1 MRPSRPLAR
10 RSHVRSSLTA
20 IALSAVVAA
29 GCGDDG
35 PSPSTSSRPTPPT
48 VSAAT
53 TATAADTTTPE
64 TTIAPDPAAAN
75 IELQEWATGLDSP
88 VAFAARPGSE
98 LLYVAEQYSGVR
110 IVSADGTVGELALD
124 LAGAVSTGNEQGVL
138 GLAFSPDG
146 SKLYVD
152 TTGTDNHTR
161 VTEYAMDGDGIDASS
176 AREVLFVEQP
186 FSNHNGGDLKFGPD
200 GMLYIS
206 LGDGGA
212 GGDPLGSGQ
221 DIDSL
226 LGKILRIDPNA
237 SGSAAYAVPGDNPF
251 VDGDGADEVWAYGL
265 RNPWRFS
272 FDRLS
277 GDLWIGDV
285 GQNAYEEISFGPAG
299 VGGRNYG
306 WNARE
311 GLHDYE
317 GGEMPPGA
325 VDPVIELSHG
335 DGNCSITGGFVYR
348 GEAIPEL
355 VGSYVFGDFCK
366 GDLIALDATYAPIAL
381 DQNVAQLSSFGEDN
395 DGELYAISRAGT
407 IYKITNA

>member
-1 MRPSRPLAR
+1 MRTTRHPAR
-10 RSHVRSSLTA
+10 R
-20 IALSAVVAA
+20 ALGIPAALVVSALAVA

-35 PSPSTSSRPTPPT
+35 PPTTTKPREPVPT

-53 TATAADTTTPE
+53 TTTAAE
-64 TTIAPDPAAAN
+64 TTVPPTTVAPDPAAAN
-75 IELQEWATGLDSP
+75 IALEEWATGLDSP
-88 VAFAARPGSE
+88 VAFAPRPGSD
-98 LLYVAEQYSGVR
+98 LVYVAEQYSGVR
-110 IVSADGTVGELALD
+110 VVQANGTLGELALD
-124 LAGAVSTGNEQGVL
+124 LAATVSTGNEQGVL

-161 VTEYAMDGDGIDASS
+161 VTEYTMDGDAIDASS

-186 FSNHNGGDLKFGPD
+186 FPNHNGGDLKFGPD
-200 GMLYIS
+200 GMLYVS

-221 DIDSL
+221 DINSL
-226 LGKILRIDPNA
+226 LGKILRIDPNE
-237 SGSAAYAVPGDNPF
+237 SGSAPYAVPGDNPF
-251 VDGDGADEVWAYGL
+251 VDDDGADEVWAYGL

-272 FDRLS
+272 FDRVT

-306 WNARE
+306 WNSRE

-317 GGEMPPGA
+317 GGEIPPGA
-325 VDPVIELSHG
+325 IDPVIELSHG

-348 GEAIPEL
+348 GDSIPEL

-366 GDLIALDATYAPIAL
+366 GDLIALDADDAPIEL
-381 DQNVAQLSSFGEDN
+381 GQNVSQLSSFGEDN
-395 DGELYAISRAGT
+395 TGELYAVSREGT
-407 IYKITNA
+407 IYKITKA

>member
-1 MRPSRPLAR
+1 MYPTRRYSRGDLRPR
-10 RSHVRSSLTA
+10 T
-20 IALSAVVAA
+20 IALALVAVVLA
-29 GCGDDG
+29 GCGDDK
-35 PSPSTSSRPTPPT
+35 PSSSTSSRNSAPT

-53 TATAADTTTPE
+53 TTTVADTTTTD
-64 TTIAPDPAAAN
+64 TTVAPDPANADITLDA
-75 IELQEWATGLDSP
+75 WATELDSP
-88 VAFAARPGSE
+88 VAFAPRPDSD
-98 LLYVAEQYSGVR
+98 LIYVAEQYAGVR
-110 IVSADGTVGELALD
+110 IVQADGTLGELALD
-124 LAGAVSTGNEQGVL
+124 LAGTVSTGNEQGVL

-161 VTEYAMDGDGIDASS
+161 VTEYAMEGDAIDASS

-200 GMLYIS
+200 GMLYVA

-221 DIDSL
+221 DVESL
-226 LGKILRIDPNA
+226 LGKILRIDPNS
-237 SGSAAYAVPGDNPF
+237 SGGAAYAVPSDNPF

-272 FDRLS
+272 FDRLT

-311 GLHDYE
+311 GLHEYE

-348 GEAIPEL
+348 GAAIPAL

-366 GDLIALDATYAPIAL
+366 GDLIALDADHAPIAL
-381 DQNVAQLSSFGEDN
+381 DLNVSQLSSFGEDN
-395 DGELYAISRAGT
+395 EGELYAISREGT
-407 IYKITNA
+407 IWKITNA